1 MQTWN
6 ENVKSK
12 SKRTWLFSR
21 KFGQFLFYEKCS
33 QNRLNFNVSFNN
45 TVIHLKLS
53 LKLIPLAGRCY
64 LWLPL
69 NSPER
74 CSNKWFHRAVDSLV
88 CKLLIYHSCE
98 TVLVRIQSDIFRSI
112 DDNRCVLLQ
121 PPLDLSASINDIL
134 WIILSNFE
142 RVSSRFNISC
152 LVSTIRFFDCTRCP
166 SPSKVQVWTSALLP
180 PHVTHGNN
188 IGGH

>member
-1 MQTWN
+1 M
-6 ENVKSK
+6 
-12 SKRTWLFSR
+12 
-21 KFGQFLFYEKCS
+21 
-33 QNRLNFNVSFNN
+33 
-45 TVIHLKLS
+45 
-53 LKLIPLAGRCY
+53 
-64 LWLPL
+64 
-69 NSPER
+69 
-74 CSNKWFHRAVDSLV
+74 DSLV

-142 RVSSRFNISC
+142 RVCSRFNISC

-166 SPSKVQVWTSALLP
+166 SPSMDLCFTSSTRYPLETILEGINCPSISTPTNHADILSFVFNL
-180 PHVTHGNN
+180 VMKKS
-188 IGGH
+188 